1 MMNTCGERSRERR
14 QGGMSDG
21 GVLIGLG
28 LFFLLLVAIG
38 KLWLAL
44 PLLGIGLLLRG
55 IVTREAGPLVPGGIL
70 SGLGLGLFLGKYSD
84 GLVSDGARGAAFM
97 FGFALGWV
105 SIAILA
111 KLFTREPQ
119 PWALIPA
126 GVMALVGCAALGID
140 AALVALRLIGYA
152 WPVGLVAAGLYAI
165 YRRRGARA

>member
-1 MMNTCGERSRERR
+1 MDTFGRRSRDRR
-14 QGGMSDG
+14 QDGTNGG

-28 LFFLLLVAIG
+28 LCFLLLVTVG

-55 IVTREAGPLVPGGIL
+55 IVARKAGPLVPGGIL
-70 SGLGLGLFLGKYSD
+70 SGLGLGLFLSKYSD

-105 SIAILA
+105 SIAVLA

-119 PWALIPA
+119 PWALVPA

-152 WPVGLVAAGLYAI
+152 WPLGLVAAGLYII
-165 YRRRGARA
+165 YRRRAARA